1 MNMSVKTEILKQTRT
16 PFLLI
21 GLLTFLGLSTANA
34 FFNKSASTDYNFLN
48 NEKPNTLSD
57 VNKESSNS
65 VVLKS
70 SSYEKQLYTNK
81 ISYLSIINSKSLN
94 NLSKTKKKL
103 LKLNKGLD
111 SIPEQRIVTT
121 EIDALLL
128 DATFSPGGYDFYI
141 DFSQN
146 FTPPAGASGYT
157 VLVKEYP
164 GRGANIVV
172 AVEVNGKQ
180 LVYRRLRP
188 IYPAVH
194 GLSVSVA
201 NYLSGYLARGDH
213 LSGVDA
219 DGNFIDSRQ
228 TNSTRQIKTPF
239 DVY

>member
-1 MNMSVKTEILKQTRT
+1 MSVKTEILKKTRT

-57 VNKESSNS
+57 VYKESWNS

-70 SSYEKQLYTNK
+70 SSYEKQLYTK
-81 ISYLSIINSKSLN
+81 ELSYLFITNSKYHRN
-94 NLSKTKKKL
+94 TSKTKKKL
-103 LKLNKGLD
+103 SNPNKGLD

-128 DATFSPGGYDFYI
+128 DATFSPGGYDFYV

-164 GRGANIVV
+164 GRGVNIVV

-188 IYPAVH
+188 IYPAIH
-194 GLSVSVA
+194 SLSIAVS
-201 NYLSGYLARGDH
+201 NYLTGYLARGDH

-219 DGNFIDSRQ
+219 DGNFIDIQQ